1 MGTGRKQ
8 RVLYPKEKGKL
19 GIAKEKSF
27 LYPKEKGKLGTA
39 KKVFCTQKKKG
50 NWVPKRKGEIG
61 YSEGKKFS
69 VPKRKKKIGYSEEKK
84 FSAPKRKREIGY
96 SEEKKFSIPKR
107 KTGKEER
114 IQNMVLF
121 KSRYEKELDAL
132 MTKIDMNMSN
142 NYKDNAQAD
151 FQELESRF
159 TEMKERGHLKE
170 KSRLYYENRVSD
182 YREKLKGYT
191 HKDQKPYW
199 T

>member
-1 MGTGRKQ
+1 MGIERRKS
-8 RVLYPKEKGKL
+8 
-19 GIAKEKSF
+19 I

-39 KKVFCTQKKKG
+39 
-50 NWVPKRKGEIG
+50 R
-61 YSEGKKFS
+61 GKKYS
-69 VPKRKKKIGYSEEKK
+69 V
-84 FSAPKRKREIGY
+84 PKRKREIGY

-107 KTGKEER
+107 KREAEQEER
-114 IQNMVLF
+114 KQDMVLF

-151 FQELESRF
+151 FQELESRL
-159 TEMKERGHLKE
+159 TEMKEQGLLKE
-170 KSRLYYENRVSD
+170 KSRVYYENRVSD

>member
-1 MGTGRKQ
+1 M
-8 RVLYPKEKGKL
+8 P
-19 GIAKEKSF
+19 AKRCVETKNMCLLF
-27 LYPKEKGKLGTA
+27 VDYCMYPKEKGKLGTA
-39 KKVFCTQKKKG
+39 
-50 NWVPKRKGEIG
+50 R
-61 YSEGKKFS
+61 
-69 VPKRKKKIGYSEEKK
+69 EKK
-84 FSAPKRKREIGY
+84 YSVPKRKREIGY

-107 KTGKEER
+107 KREAEQEER
-114 IQNMVLF
+114 KQDMVLF

-151 FQELESRF
+151 FQELESRL
-159 TEMKERGHLKE
+159 TEMKEQGLLKE
-170 KSRLYYENRVSD
+170 KSRVYYENRVSD

>member
-1 MGTGRKQ
+1 MPAKRCIETKNMCLLF
-8 RVLYPKEKGKL
+8 VDYCKEA
-19 GIAKEKSF
+19 I
-27 LYPKEKGKLGTA
+27 
-39 KKVFCTQKKKG
+39 CTQKKKG
-50 NWVPKRKGEIG
+50 NWVRR
-61 YSEGKKFS
+61 GKKAIYTQKE
-69 VPKRKKKIGYSEEKK
+69 KRNWVQRGEKQ
-84 FSAPKRKREIGY
+84 SIPKRKREIGY
-96 SEEKKFSIPKR
+96 SEGKKQSIPKR
-107 KTGKEER
+107 KRGIGYSEEKKLSVPKRKREMGQEER
-114 IQNMVLF
+114 KQNMVLF

-159 TEMKERGHLKE
+159 TEMKEQGRLKE
-170 KSRLYYENRVSD
+170 KTCLYYENRVSD

>member
-19 GIAKEKSF
+19 GIARE
-27 LYPKEKGKLGTA
+27 
-39 KKVFCTQKKKG
+39 
-50 NWVPKRKGEIG
+50 
-61 YSEGKKFS
+61 KKFS

>member
-1 MGTGRKQ
+1 M
-8 RVLYPKEKGKL
+8 L
-19 GIAKEKSF
+19 SM
-27 LYPKEKGKLGTA
+27 
-39 KKVFCTQKKKG
+39 
-50 NWVPKRKGEIG
+50 
-61 YSEGKKFS
+61 
-69 VPKRKKKIGYSEEKK
+69 
-84 FSAPKRKREIGY
+84 PKRKREIGY
-96 SEEKKFSIPKR
+96 SEGKKLSIPKR
-107 KTGKEER
+107 KREIGYSEGKKLSIPKRKREMGQEER

-132 MTKIDMNMSN
+132 MAKIDMNMSN

-159 TEMKERGHLKE
+159 TEMKEQGRLKE
-170 KSRLYYENRVSD
+170 KTCLYYENRVSD

>member
-39 KKVFCTQKKKG
+39 KEKSFLYPKEKG
-50 NWVPKRKGEIG
+50 KLGTARE
-61 YSEGKKFS
+61 KKFS

>member
-27 LYPKEKGKLGTA
+27 LYPKEKGKLGIA
-39 KKVFCTQKKKG
+39 REKKFS
-50 NWVPKRKGEIG
+50 VPKRKREIG

>member
-1 MGTGRKQ
+1 MGIERKKCFHIAQ
-8 RVLYPKEKGKL
+8 KE
-19 GIAKEKSF
+19 
-27 LYPKEKGKLGTA
+27 
-39 KKVFCTQKKKG
+39 KG
-50 NWVPKRKGEIG
+50 NWVQR
-61 YSEGKKFS
+61 GKKLS
-69 VPKRKKKIGYSEEKK
+69 I
-84 FSAPKRKREIGY
+84 PKRKREIGY
-96 SEEKKFSIPKR
+96 SEGKKLSIPKR
-107 KTGKEER
+107 KREMGQEER

-132 MTKIDMNMSN
+132 MAKIDMNMSN

-159 TEMKERGHLKE
+159 TEMKEQGRLKE
-170 KSRLYYENRVSD
+170 KTCLYYENRVSD

>member
-27 LYPKEKGKLGTA
+27 LYPKEKGKLGIA
-39 KKVFCTQKKKG
+39 REKKFS
-50 NWVPKRKGEIG
+50 VPKRKREIG

-69 VPKRKKKIGYSEEKK
+69 VPKRKKKIGYSEGKK
-84 FSAPKRKREIGY
+84 FSVPKRKREIGY

>member
-1 MGTGRKQ
+1 MEQ
-8 RVLYPKEKGKL
+8 
-19 GIAKEKSF
+19 
-27 LYPKEKGKLGTA
+27 
-39 KKVFCTQKKKG
+39 
-50 NWVPKRKGEIG
+50 
-61 YSEGKKFS
+61 
-69 VPKRKKKIGYSEEKK
+69 
-84 FSAPKRKREIGY
+84 
-96 SEEKKFSIPKR
+96 
-107 KTGKEER
+107 EER
-114 IQNMVLF
+114 KQNMVLF

-159 TEMKERGHLKE
+159 TEKKEQGRLKE
-170 KSRLYYENRVSD
+170 KTCLYYENRVSD

>member
-1 MGTGRKQ
+1 
-8 RVLYPKEKGKL
+8 
-19 GIAKEKSF
+19 
-27 LYPKEKGKLGTA
+27 
-39 KKVFCTQKKKG
+39 
-50 NWVPKRKGEIG
+50 
-61 YSEGKKFS
+61 
-69 VPKRKKKIGYSEEKK
+69 
-84 FSAPKRKREIGY
+84 
-96 SEEKKFSIPKR
+96 
-107 KTGKEER
+107 
-114 IQNMVLF
+114 MVLF

>member
-19 GIAKEKSF
+19 GTAREKKFSV
-27 LYPKEKGKLGTA
+27 PKRKREIGYSEGK
-39 KKVFCTQKKKG
+39 KFS
-50 NWVPKRKGEIG
+50 VPKRKGEIG

-69 VPKRKKKIGYSEEKK
+69 VPKRKKKIGYSDVKK